1 MSVSSRAPRTRVQHE
16 LKLRTSQVHAV
27 VDLTAR
33 LRRVTVQ
40 GPELA
45 DFVSAG
51 PTDHVKFFFRDPDT
65 GVVHLPDG
73 QGGTTPEGGH
83 PVRRDMTPRA
93 FRPRG
98 ASDQPEIDFD
108 VVVHD
113 QDGTRPGP
121 LAVWIDTVVPGDTLH
136 MIGPRGSRLPPEG
149 FARALLLADEAALPS
164 AARWL
169 EMLDPGMDVTVL
181 AESQAPGDESYL
193 EGLRPGVDVR
203 WSYRGEAA
211 PGGSTLLAE
220 ALRELGPIGDDVFV
234 WAAGEAGSLVPVRRY
249 LRRELGLPA
258 TQVEVQG
265 YWRRGVGD
273 YDHHTPLD
281 PSDPD

>member
-1 MSVSSRAPRTRVQHE
+1 MTVSSRAPRVRVQHE

-33 LRRVTVQ
+33 LRRVTVR

-45 DFVSAG
+45 DFASAG
-51 PTDHVKFFFRDPDT
+51 PTDHVKLFFRDPDT
-65 GVVHLPDG
+65 GLVHLPDG
-73 QGGTTPEGGH
+73 QGSTTPAGGH

-98 ASDQPEIDFD
+98 SSGEPEIDFD

-113 QDGTRPGP
+113 EDGTRPGP

-136 MIGPRGSRLPPEG
+136 MIGPRGSKLPPEG
-149 FARALLLADEAALPS
+149 YARALLLGDETALPS
-164 AARWL
+164 LARWL
-169 EMLDPGMDVTVL
+169 EMLDPAVDVTVL
-181 AESQAPGDESYL
+181 AESHGPGEETYL
-193 EGLRPGVDVR
+193 EGLRPGADVR
-203 WSYRGEAA
+203 WLHRGDAA
-211 PGGSTLLAE
+211 PGTTTLLAD
-220 ALRELGPIGDDVFV
+220 ALVARGEIDEDTFV
-234 WAAGEAGSLVPVRRY
+234 WAGGEAGSLIPVRRF

-258 TQVEVQG
+258 SQVEVQG